1 MTDANDTT
9 KPKRHLTAD
18 EVDEL
23 LDAGVCGIPFPRDSD
38 EARAIELIL
47 REAEERRA
55 ARKRRREAA

>member
-1 MTDANDTT
+1 MTDDDTT
-9 KPKRHLTAD
+9 KPRRHLTAD

-47 REAEERRA
+47 REAEERRV
-55 ARKRRREAA
+55 ARKQRREAA